1 MSLEQLE
8 LDLGKAGYRLDKST
22 GAVVDGSGNI
32 MADLT
37 NKVRNYLG
45 QLRGS
50 KAGKQATKAVKDAG
64 AGLIQQVA
72 TPAGRN
78 LLVQRG
84 GLLGGALATGGTI
97 LRDVQRDNPIAAGG
111 ALVGGA
117 AGVGTGTLLSKL
129 APQRGLL
136 GAAIKVAAPIVGGV
150 IGSQTGSNVTSRMKG
165 AITQEPDN
173 QVPVTPGVQEG
184 ITDRA
189 NTFATDQMLKQL
201 IAMRPELIRNAR
213 EMGQV
218 ELELQRQLTGFK
230 DTKDM
235 MKTQL
240 LQQQAL
246 DASRI
251 RNQAGLG
258 ILSNAAKL
266 GINAANNRALIA
278 QTLISNNP
286 YAPGGGYAPN
296 ISFT

>member
-1 MSLEQLE
+1 
-8 LDLGKAGYRLDKST
+8 
-22 GAVVDGSGNI
+22 
-32 MADLT
+32 
-37 NKVRNYLG
+37 
-45 QLRGS
+45 
-50 KAGKQATKAVKDAG
+50 
-64 AGLIQQVA
+64 
-72 TPAGRN
+72 
-78 LLVQRG
+78 
-84 GLLGGALATGGTI
+84 
-97 LRDVQRDNPIAAGG
+97 
-111 ALVGGA
+111 
-117 AGVGTGTLLSKL
+117 
-129 APQRGLL
+129 
-136 GAAIKVAAPIVGGV
+136 
-150 IGSQTGSNVTSRMKG
+150 
-165 AITQEPDN
+165 
-173 QVPVTPGVQEG
+173 
-184 ITDRA
+184 
-189 NTFATDQMLKQL
+189 MLKQL

>member
-1 MSLEQLE
+1 MSVQQLE
-8 LDLGKAGYRLDKST
+8 LDLASKGLRLDKST
-22 GAVVDGSGNI
+22 GTVVDGSGNI

-37 NKVRNYLG
+37 NKVRNYIRELA
-45 QLRGS
+45 GS
-50 KAGKQATKAVKDAG
+50 PQAQKAGTAAKNAG
-64 AGLIQQVA
+64 AGLLQQVA

-78 LLVQRG
+78 VLAQRG

-97 LRDVQRDNPIAAGG
+97 LRDVERGNPIAAGG

-117 AGVGTGTLLSKL
+117 AGVGAGTLLSKL

-136 GAAIKVAAPIVGGV
+136 GAGIKIAAPIVGGL

-173 QVPVTPGVQEG
+173 LVPVTPGVQEG

-189 NTFATDQMLKQL
+189 NTFANQQALNQL
-201 IAMRPELIRNAR
+201 IALRPELIRNAR

-218 ELELQRQLTGFK
+218 ELELQRQLTGFQN
-230 DTKDM
+230 TKDL

-251 RNQAGLG
+251 RNQAGIG
-258 ILSNAAKL
+258 ILSNAAQL
-266 GINAANNRALIA
+266 GLNAANNRAALA
-278 QTLISNNP
+278 QTIVSSNP
-286 YAPGGGYAPN
+286 YAAGGGYAPN
-296 ISFT
+296 ISFS